1 MLQAAVVRAK
11 AKAAVDEGAGEPTC
25 LLDFWTRTV
34 LRDMAKAQA
43 DGTQVAHHSSDHEMA
58 CVMLDFLFAAQD
70 ASTSSLDWT
79 IALMSEHRDV
89 LRRVREE
96 QDAVRAQSRD
106 DDIDYELLE
115 QMPYTRAVVK
125 EILRF
130 RPPAPMM
137 PFQVNGDITVPDPAN
152 NGEPLLEL
160 PKGSMFIADIWGPCL
175 DGFPNGHVF
184 DPDRI
189 FVRREDV
196 TFKDNFATFG
206 SGPHVCVGQQC
217 ACTLYLSL
225 LRALN
230 GMNQRALRR
239 CRCALDHLLSRIGA
253 IDDVEAHHHG
263 QEQFG
268 AVPAHRVSRRLRR
281 HVSTPHRAPGRMNQ

>member
-217 ACTLYLSL
+217 ACTLCLSL
-225 LRALN
+225 SLACSQRNEPTRITQMPLR
-230 GMNQRALRR
+230 
-239 CRCALDHLLSRIGA
+239 
-253 IDDVEAHHHG
+253 
-263 QEQFG
+263 
-268 AVPAHRVSRRLRR
+268 
-281 HVSTPHRAPGRMNQ
+281 T